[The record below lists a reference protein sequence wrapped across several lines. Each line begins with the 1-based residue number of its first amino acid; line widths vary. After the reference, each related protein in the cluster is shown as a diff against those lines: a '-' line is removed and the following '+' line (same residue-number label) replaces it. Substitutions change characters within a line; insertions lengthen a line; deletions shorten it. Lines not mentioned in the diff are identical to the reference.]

1 MLVIDYIKKHISDFI
16 VGYLSN
22 AAYQITDNGIEE
34 LFGTKEKKEFE
45 ATIRNDIDALK
56 NQVDNLNF
64 VIAQANAIY
73 SDVIKQLQIQR
84 EKADNSSKL
93 SIYITINGEVNIY
106 TQNMNPCGIE
116 DAVRTT
122 IDGLVD
128 TVTEDYVQ
136 NNMFI
141 EDDCSETIELEES
154 DYTQI
159 IADASDTSSDYDT
172 DIVKFIE
179 HVIEIEDAIIKEKR
193 GL

>member
-128 TVTEDYVQ
+128 TVTEAYVQ

-172 DIVKFIE
+172 DIEKFIE